1 MADITLINLNML
13 YVRYVDSVDKELHLP
28 LGPLYL
34 VSALE
39 AAGIDVDFRDY
50 QLADVE
56 DPFDIQAIAKFCADP
71 APIIGLSC
79 MANLLP
85 FTVLAAKE
93 LKARYP
99 QCTIVLGG
107 VGPKAVEAALLE
119 RFPWI
124 DLIAHGEGERA
135 AVSLVRAL
143 SNGDGNT
150 GAPDLSRVPGL
161 FYRSGN
167 GGGIQRTEPA
177 PRIEQ
182 LDDVLLPAYERVPVE
197 RYDAYG
203 MITSRGCPYK
213 CSFCSVAPVWG
224 HRSYLRSPTSIIDEM
239 RHIRD
244 ASGADLFLFQDEF
257 FVSSKHSVMAFC
269 DALERSDLKI
279 RYKAFG
285 RVNLTDRETMD
296 ALVRTGCV
304 ELRYGIESG
313 SDRILEMTEKGF
325 TTAEAVKVVS
335 EATTVFPRVDAFF
348 IWGFPFETME
358 DFYQTVFQMMAF
370 RLMGARILPSLLCLL
385 PQTKLY
391 NDLTSD
397 QRAQLKLSTEL
408 LPEYMVTGHEVYQGG
423 RTTSVGEHQ
432 SIFDFIALHPDLFPG
447 FFLYDP
453 DDLLP
458 AKLSILREHGFYTS
472 GRLDLKE
479 TDSCGAH
486 SPREDEEIS
495 SS

>member
-39 AAGIDVDFRDY
+39 AAGVDVDFRDY

-56 DPFDIQAIAKFCADP
+56 DPFDIDALVDFCADP

-79 MANLLP
+79 MANLLA
-85 FTVLAAKE
+85 FTVLAAE
-93 LKARYP
+93 QLKARYP
-99 QCTIVLGG
+99 DCTIVLGG
-107 VGPKAVEAALLE
+107 VGPKAVEEKLLQ
-119 RFPWI
+119 RFGWI
-124 DLIAHGEGERA
+124 DIIAHGEGERA
-135 AVSLVRAL
+135 AVALVQAL
-143 SNGDGNT
+143 SNG
-150 GAPDLSRVPGL
+150 GAGDLSQVPGV
-161 FYRSGN
+161 FYRSLGRSPDDDT
-167 GGGIQRTEPA
+167 IHRTEPA
-177 PRIEQ
+177 ARIEQ
-182 LDDVLLPAYERVPVE
+182 LDDVLLPAYERVPLE

-224 HRSYLRSPTSIIDEM
+224 HRSYLRSPESIIDEM
-239 RHIRD
+239 RRIQD

-257 FVSSKHSVMAFC
+257 FVSSKHAVMTFC
-269 DALERSDLKI
+269 EALRKSDLQV

-296 ALVRTGCV
+296 ALVETGCV

-313 SDRILEMTEKGF
+313 SDRILELTEKGF
-325 TTAEAVKVVS
+325 TSEEAVRVVS

-391 NDLTSD
+391 NDLTD
-397 QRAQLKLSTEL
+397 EQRAGLKLSTEL

-432 SIFDFIALHPDLFPG
+432 SIFDFIGAHPDLFPG

-453 DDLLP
+453 EELLP
-458 AKLSILREHGFYTS
+458 QKLAILREHGFYTS

-486 SPREDEEIS
+486 SPNID
-495 SS
+495 

>member
-1 MADITLINLNML
+1 MADITLVNLNML

-56 DPFDIQAIAKFCADP
+56 DPFEIDAIARFCADP

-99 QCTIVLGG
+99 DRIIVLGG
-107 VGPKAVEAALLE
+107 VGPKAVEAKLLE

-135 AVSLVRAL
+135 TVSLVEAL
-143 SNGDGNT
+143 SGS
-150 GAPDLSRVPGL
+150 GAADLSGVDLSRVPGL
-161 FYRSGN
+161 FYRDGDPSA
-167 GGGIQRTEPA
+167 GGTVRRTEPA
-177 PRIEQ
+177 ARIEH

-213 CSFCSVAPVWG
+213 CTFCSVAPVWG
-224 HRSYLRSPTSIIDEM
+224 HRSYLRSPESIIDEM
-239 RHIRD
+239 RRIQD
-244 ASGADLFLFQDEF
+244 VSGADLFLFQDEF
-257 FVSSKHSVMAFC
+257 FVSSKHAVMAFC
-269 DALERSDLKI
+269 EALDRSHLKV

-296 ALVRTGCV
+296 ALVRTGCI

-313 SDRILEMTEKGF
+313 SDRILELTEKGF
-325 TTAEAVKVVS
+325 TAADAVRVVS

-391 NDLTSD
+391 DDLTD
-397 QRAQLKLSTEL
+397 AQRAQLHLSTEL

-423 RTTSVGEHQ
+423 RTTTVGEHR
-432 SIFDFIALHPDLFPG
+432 SIFDFIAEHPDLFPG
-447 FFLYDP
+447 FFLCDP

-458 AKLSILREHGFYTS
+458 KKLAILQEHGFYTS
-472 GRLDLKE
+472 GRLDIKE

-486 SPREDEEIS
+486 SPREG
-495 SS
+495 